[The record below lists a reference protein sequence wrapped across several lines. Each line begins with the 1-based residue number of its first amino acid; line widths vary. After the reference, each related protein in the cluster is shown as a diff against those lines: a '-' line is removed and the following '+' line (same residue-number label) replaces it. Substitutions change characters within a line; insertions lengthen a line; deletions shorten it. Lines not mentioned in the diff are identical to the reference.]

1 MSASS
6 RQSFS
11 SLTNE
16 DDDEEN
22 GLSVQLTD
30 LKGNSQQNRPV
41 TNDDELM
48 LSPGK
53 AKRFPSVLRDGW
65 CSYLQVVARE
75 ILLGHWMNI
84 LMLLTP
90 LAFISKW
97 SNWSEG
103 VTFVASLLALC
114 PFAERISFVTEDLA
128 KYTNDTLG
136 GLLNATFGNVTEVI
150 VCIFA
155 LKRGLVRVVQVSMLG
170 SILSNLLLVLGCA
183 FLVGGAKYPEQK
195 FNATAAIT
203 NSGML
208 LLSLFALSLPTILS
222 STHTGAGSFSSSVI
236 VAANNTAGI
245 VTTEGGDAPIG
256 LSRFV
261 SFLMLFMYCCYLFFQ
276 MFTHQEMFEGQEDDD
291 EEPPVLG
298 FWGGITLLGVLTLFI
313 STLSDLIVD
322 AIDGAASDLK
332 IPYLFIGTILIPIVG
347 NAAEHAA
354 AIIFAYRNKMEIAM
368 GIAVGSAVQISLF
381 VIPFCVVLGWM
392 MDVPMDL
399 DFHPMETVTVI
410 LTVITVAI
418 MIQDGK
424 STWLKGVLLI
434 VIYICIG
441 AAFWA
446 HSDPRS
452 EKERGL

>member
-1 MSASS
+1 M
-6 RQSFS
+6 
-11 SLTNE
+11 
-16 DDDEEN
+16 
-22 GLSVQLTD
+22 
-30 LKGNSQQNRPV
+30 
-41 TNDDELM
+41 
-48 LSPGK
+48 
-53 AKRFPSVLRDGW
+53 
-65 CSYLQVVARE
+65 
-75 ILLGHWMNI
+75 
-84 LMLLTP
+84 
-90 LAFISKW
+90 
-97 SNWSEG
+97 
-103 VTFVASLLALC
+103 
-114 PFAERISFVTEDLA
+114 
-128 KYTNDTLG
+128 
-136 GLLNATFGNVTEVI
+136 
-150 VCIFA
+150 
-155 LKRGLVRVVQVSMLG
+155 
-170 SILSNLLLVLGCA
+170 
-183 FLVGGAKYPEQK
+183 
-195 FNATAAIT
+195 
-203 NSGML
+203 
-208 LLSLFALSLPTILS
+208 
-222 STHTGAGSFSSSVI
+222 
-236 VAANNTAGI
+236 
-245 VTTEGGDAPIG
+245 
-256 LSRFV
+256 
-261 SFLMLFMYCCYLFFQ
+261 
-276 MFTHQEMFEGQEDDD
+276 
-291 EEPPVLG
+291 
-298 FWGGITLLGVLTLFI
+298 LGVLTLFI